1 MEFTKELK
9 EEIIKELDKRIEKLN
24 KNFQCPVCKNK
35 NFNVIDGFTRRN
47 IDQNL
52 SVINFGQNIPSV
64 SIVCTNCGY
73 IADFAIGALGFLKNK
88 DENKEDKEKIKK
100 EENEKPNN

>member
-9 EEIIKELDKRIEKLN
+9 EKMIEELDKRIDKLN
-24 KNFQCPVCKNK
+24 KNFQCPICKHK
-35 NFNVIDGFTRRN
+35 NFNVIDGFTKRN

-52 SVINFGQNIPSV
+52 SIINFGMNIPSV

-73 IADFAIGALGFLKNK
+73 IADFAIGALGFLESKNETEGNK
-88 DENKEDKEKIKK
+88 DDKAK
-100 EENEKPNN
+100 N

>member
-9 EEIIKELDKRIEKLN
+9 EKIVKELNGRIEKLN
-24 KNFQCPVCKNK
+24 KDFKCPICKNK
-35 NFNVIDGFTRRN
+35 NFSVIDGFTKRN

-52 SVINFGQNIPSV
+52 SVINFGQNVPSI

-73 IADFAIGALGFLKNK
+73 IADFAIGALRFLPNKEEENK
-88 DENKEDKEKIKK
+88 DAKAKD
-100 EENEKPNN
+100 